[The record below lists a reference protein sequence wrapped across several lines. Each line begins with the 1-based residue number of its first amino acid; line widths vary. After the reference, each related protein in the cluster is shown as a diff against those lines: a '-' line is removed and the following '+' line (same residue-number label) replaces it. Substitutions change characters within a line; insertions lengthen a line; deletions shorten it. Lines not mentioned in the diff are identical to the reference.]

1 MEKNIGAVMVVGAGI
16 GGIQASLD
24 LAESGFKV
32 YLVDKKPGIGG
43 VMAQLDKTFPTNDC
57 SMCILSPKLLG
68 TGRNQ
73 NIEILSYSEIEK
85 VEGEAG
91 DFKVVLKRKPRYI
104 DLDKCTGCAECAENC
119 PVEVL
124 SEFEEGLARRKAVYR
139 LYPQVVPNV
148 FTIEKNEN
156 KPPCRLTCPA
166 GVKVQGYIA
175 LISQG
180 KFKEAYE
187 LIRERVP
194 FPGVLG
200 RICHHPCEE
209 KCNRKDFDEPLA
221 IASLKK
227 FVADYAVEHQEE
239 LFSSK
244 KDQEKESKEPLKKR
258 EEKVAIIGA
267 GPAGLTAAYD
277 LVNLGY
283 MVTVFEVQSSPGGMM
298 YSGIPGYRLSKEV
311 LKGEIKLIEEAGV
324 KILLNTPIRSKEE
337 FEKLREDYQA
347 IFIAIGAQR
356 SKKLRVEG
364 SDLKGVLYGI
374 EFLKDINM
382 GKEVSLGE
390 RVAVIG
396 GGNVAVDVALS
407 SLRLGAKEVHLFCL
421 ESREE
426 MPAFEWE
433 IEEAIREG
441 VNLHC
446 SRGPKRIIGKEGKIG
461 GLETILCAS
470 VFDAEGRFIPKFKE
484 KTESSLEVDTVII
497 AIGQEADF
505 AGFEEIKIT
514 PYKTIDADKI
524 SLATSIPGVFAGG
537 DVVSGPASAIEAI
550 SQGHEV
556 AISIDRYFKS
566 EDLIKGR
573 EKVEEEAAKTPEQVV
588 ILKKRE
594 IMPTLT
600 LEERKGNFKEI
611 ELGFTE
617 EMAIDEAKR
626 CLNCGICSECLEC
639 VEICKAEAVLHD
651 MVEERMEIEVGSII
665 LSFGFDEFNPQLKR
679 EYGYGRFPNVISS
692 IQFERILSASGP
704 YQGNVSRPSDK
715 KLPKKI
721 AWIQC
726 VGSRDIK
733 SGNPYCSSVC
743 CMYATKE
750 AVIAKEHAAS
760 DLACHIY
767 FMDMRC
773 FGKDFDKYYERAEH
787 EYGVEYR
794 RCRVSSVEED
804 PQTNNLRIKYETEEG
819 ELKEEEYNL
828 VVLSVGLTPS
838 EDVLKISE
846 KLGIQLNEYNFIKSE
861 EFSPIDTTKKG
872 IYACGAILE
881 PKDIPETVTQA
892 SGAAGRTSALLSSAR
907 GSLIKEKE
915 YPPETDVSR
924 EPPRVGVFICHCG
937 INIGGVVDV
946 PSVVEYAKSL
956 PGVDYAEG
964 NLYTCSQDT
973 QEKIKE
979 AIKEH
984 KLNRVVVAS
993 CTPRT
998 HEPLFQETIRE
1009 AGLNSHLFEM
1019 ANIRDQDS
1027 WVHRREPEKA
1037 TEKAKDLIRM
1047 ALAKACLIQPL
1058 PSFSSEVIQKA
1069 LVIGGGLAGMVSA
1082 LNIAGQGFEVYLI
1095 EKEAELG
1102 GNLRN
1107 LYYTLENGSVQSYLK
1122 SIVKEV
1128 EENTKIKV
1136 YKKANIKQV
1145 EGYVGNFKTTIV
1157 QPACVPT
1164 RTGSVEEIELKHG
1177 VIVIAT
1183 GAKELKTK
1191 EYLYGEDERIITQ
1204 LELEERLAQPNS
1216 KIPFLNTIVMIQCVG
1231 SRDDKRPYCSRVC
1244 CSDAVKNA
1252 LKIKKE
1258 NPKANVFILYRDMRT
1273 YGFKESFYQEAR
1285 DKGIIFIRYDKDKKP
1300 EVSREAEGLKV
1311 EILDPIL
1318 KEKLLISADLLV
1330 LSAAI
1335 IPNEDNQNLAQ
1346 LLKVPL
1352 TADGFYL
1359 EAHVKL
1365 RPVDFSTRGIFLAGM
1380 AHSPKSIQETISQ
1393 AYAAAEK
1400 ACTLICKD
1408 RVEAE
1413 AIIAKV
1419 NERWCQGCGIC
1430 VSVCPYEAVSVD
1442 EETNLARVTEVLCQ
1456 GCGSCA
1462 ATCPS
1467 GAIQQEGFQRK
1478 QILSMVDA
1486 AI

>member
-1 MEKNIGAVMVVGAGI
+1 MEKNVGAVMVVGAGI
-16 GGIQASLD
+16 GGMQASSD

-57 SMCILSPKLLG
+57 SMCILSPKLLA
-68 TGRNQ
+68 TGRDE
-73 NIEILSYSEIEK
+73 NIEIMSYTEVEK

-91 DFKVVLKRKPRYI
+91 DFKVTLRRKPRYI
-104 DLDKCTGCAECAENC
+104 DLDKCTGCGECEESC

-124 SEFEEGLARRKAVYR
+124 SEFEEGLTNRKAIYR

-148 FTIEKNEN
+148 FTIDKNGN
-156 KPPCRLTCPA
+156 KPPCRLACPA
-166 GVKVQGYIA
+166 GVNVQGYIA

-180 KFKEAYE
+180 KFKEAYD

-221 IASLKK
+221 IASLKR
-227 FVADYAVEHQEE
+227 FVADYVAEHQEE
-239 LFSSK
+239 ILSSK
-244 KDQEKESKEPLKKR
+244 EGEEKEPEEPLKIR

-277 LVNLGY
+277 LAKLGY
-283 MVTVFEVQSSPGGMM
+283 KVTVFEAQSSPGGMM
-298 YSGIPGYRLSKEV
+298 FAGIPGYRLSKEV
-311 LKGEIKLIEEAGV
+311 LKKEIKQIEDAEV
-324 KILLNTPIRSKEE
+324 NILLNTPIRSKEE
-337 FEKLREDYQA
+337 LEKLREDYQA
-347 IFIAIGAQR
+347 IFIAIGAQK
-356 SKKLRVEG
+356 SKKLRLEG
-364 SDLKGVLYGI
+364 SDLKGVLYGV
-374 EFLKDINM
+374 EFLKHVNE
-382 GKEVSLGE
+382 GKKVTIGE
-390 RVAVIG
+390 KVAVIG
-396 GGNVAVDVALS
+396 GGNVAIDVALS
-407 SLRLGAKEVHLFCL
+407 SLRVGAKEVHLFCL

-433 IEEAIREG
+433 IEEAVREG

-446 SRGPKRIIGKEGKIG
+446 SRGPKRIIGKEKKVSGF
-461 GLETILCAS
+461 ETILCTS
-470 VFDAEGRFIPKFKE
+470 VFDAEGRFNPEFKE
-484 KTESSLEVDTVII
+484 KTESSIDVDTVII

-505 AGFEEIKIT
+505 AGFEEVKIT
-514 PYKTIDADKI
+514 PYKTIDVDKI

-537 DVVSGPASAIEAI
+537 DVVSGPASVIEAI
-550 SQGHEV
+550 SQGHEA
-556 AISIDRYFKS
+556 AISIDRYLKS
-566 EDLIKGR
+566 EDLIEGR
-573 EKVEEEAAKTPEQVV
+573 EKIEEEAAEAPEKEVTF
-588 ILKKRE
+588 KKRE
-594 IMPTLT
+594 VMPTLS
-600 LEERKGNFKEI
+600 LEERKGNFEEI

-639 VEICKAEAVLHD
+639 VRTCKAEAILHD
-651 MVEERMEIEVGSII
+651 MVEEKVEIEVGSII
-665 LSFGFDEFNPQLKR
+665 LSFGFDEFNPRLKG

-692 IQFERILSASGP
+692 IEFERILSSSGP
-704 YQGNVSRPSDK
+704 YQGHVVRPSDK

-726 VGSRDIK
+726 VGSRDVK
-733 SGNPYCSSVC
+733 SGYPYCSSVC

-750 AVIAKEHAAS
+750 AVIAKEHAS
-760 DLACHIY
+760 SELTCHIY

-773 FGKDFDKYYERAEH
+773 FGKDFDKYYERAEN

-794 RCRVSSVEED
+794 RCRVSSLEED

-819 ELKEEEYNL
+819 DLKEEEYNL
-828 VVLSVGLTPS
+828 VVLSVGLTPP
-838 EDVLKISE
+838 EDILKISE
-846 KLGIQLNEYNFIKSE
+846 KLGIQLNEYNFIKSD
-861 EFSPIDTTKKG
+861 EFFPVDIIKKG

-892 SGAAGRTSALLSSAR
+892 SGAAARASSLLSPAR
-907 GSLIKEKE
+907 GSLITEKE
-915 YPPETDVSR
+915 YPPEIDVSGQ
-924 EPPRVGVFICHCG
+924 PPRVGVFICHCG

-946 PSVVEYAKSL
+946 PSVVEYAKRL
-956 PGVDYAEG
+956 PNVVHAED

-973 QEKIKE
+973 QERIKE

-993 CTPRT
+993 CTPLT

-1009 AGLNSHLFEM
+1009 AGLNPHLFEM

-1027 WVHRREPEKA
+1027 WVHMKNPERA
-1037 TEKAKDLIRM
+1037 TEKAKDLVRM
-1047 ALAKACLIQPL
+1047 AVAKACLIQPL
-1058 PSFSSEVIQKA
+1058 PSFSSEVIQKG

-1082 LNIAGQGFEVYLI
+1082 LNIAEQGFEVYLI

-1107 LYYTLENGSVQSYLK
+1107 LHWTLENEDVQSYLK
-1122 SIVKEV
+1122 SVVKEV
-1128 EENTKIKV
+1128 EENSKIKV
-1136 YKKANIKQV
+1136 YKNANIKEV
-1145 EGYVGNFKTTIV
+1145 EGYVGNFKTTII
-1157 QPACVPT
+1157 QED
-1164 RTGSVEEIELKHG
+1164 EEIELKHG
-1177 VIVIAT
+1177 VIVVAT
-1183 GAKELKTK
+1183 GAKESKPK
-1191 EYLYGEDERIITQ
+1191 EYLYGEDERVVTQ
-1204 LELEERLAQPNS
+1204 LELEEMLSKPDS
-1216 KIPFLNTIVMIQCVG
+1216 KIPSLNTIVMIQCVG
-1231 SRDDKRPYCSRVC
+1231 SREDERPYCSRVC

-1258 NPKANVFILYRDMRT
+1258 NPKTNIFILYRDMRT

-1285 DKGIIFIRYDKDKKP
+1285 DKGVVFIRYDKDKKP
-1300 EVSREAEGLKV
+1300 YVKRDAQGLKV
-1311 EILDPIL
+1311 EVLDPIL
-1318 KEKLLISADLLV
+1318 KEKLLIPADLLV

-1335 IPNEDNQNLAQ
+1335 VPDEGNQTLAQ
-1346 LLKVPL
+1346 MLKVPL
-1352 TADGFYL
+1352 NEDGFFL

-1380 AHSPKSIQETISQ
+1380 AHSPKSIKETISQ

-1400 ACTLICKD
+1400 ACAVICKD

-1413 AIIAKV
+1413 AIIARV
-1419 NERWCQGCGIC
+1419 NERWCRGCGIC
-1430 VSVCPYEAVSVD
+1430 VSVCPYEAISID
-1442 EETNLARVTEVLCQ
+1442 EETNLAKVTEVLCQ

-1462 ATCPS
+1462 AACPS
-1467 GAIQQEGFQRK
+1467 GAIQQKGFQK
-1478 QILSMVDA
+1478 NEILSMVDA